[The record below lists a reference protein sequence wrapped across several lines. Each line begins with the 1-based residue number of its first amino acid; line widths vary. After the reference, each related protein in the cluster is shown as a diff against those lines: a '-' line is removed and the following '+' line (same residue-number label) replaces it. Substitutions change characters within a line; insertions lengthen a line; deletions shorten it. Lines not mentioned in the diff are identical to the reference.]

1 MIGLNGGSVDDFLRM
16 VSMALDPWGF
26 GAILGNRYGIQGEN
40 YVALLQESKI
50 TEGFHYRN

>member
-40 YVALLQESKI
+40 YVALLKGE
-50 TEGFHYRN
+50 